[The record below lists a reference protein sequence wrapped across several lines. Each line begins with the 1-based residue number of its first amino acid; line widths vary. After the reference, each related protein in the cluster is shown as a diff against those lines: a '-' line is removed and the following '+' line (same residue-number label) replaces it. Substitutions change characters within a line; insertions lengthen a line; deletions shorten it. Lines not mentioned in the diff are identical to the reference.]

1 MIKKYVILFI
11 GFVIA
16 NVQAQDAPVLTFT
29 VPTQNTLLLNRFMMN
44 PTFSAVREND
54 SYLTLYHR
62 NQWIQFDDSPEL
74 YMLSYSGKYGERA
87 GVGIGIYQQNLGIIT
102 SFGGVGNYAY
112 QIPILEKIKLTLGF
126 NIAYYNSG
134 VDRTR
139 AITNEPD
146 PAIMAL
152 RNNSILTIKP
162 ALNITWGSFDFGIYA
177 ENFVDYDFKSSE
189 MVQDYSQKTYT
200 GHVMYHHQ
208 MQNQDG
214 LFENGFFRL
223 IARGKMNQ
231 TDDFVYGGSVIT
243 NFPNLGWVQA
253 GIDDFYGVNIG
264 VGAHFT
270 KKLSLGYTYER
281 VINDGLV
288 NLGPTH
294 EITLSYR
301 FAGKESE
308 ATNNKKSSNK
318 KKTTALV
325 RKPKILKKEVE
336 MEEEY
341 EEDFVYEEEYEDIAE
356 EPIIIEPAPKKK
368 KSVLKKKKPS
378 KAIAEVEEEEEYDEE
393 ESEEMKSY
401 NKDIEIEKLKM
412 TLDENHLKL
421 LDIIVKQDSVENMK
435 KADFEKRIE
444 NMMQYIERLEVT
456 IAEKDCNCDPKTTVV
471 TEEKTVETTTKTT
484 VKNGETVVVKE
495 DKNDLNSKLSAM
507 KSSTKRE
514 EIKLPKTKENTKE
527 NELEA
532 KISKLKKEEP
542 KTNTNSK
549 FTLSDEEIKEYY
561 SRLTDKKRAT
571 AKKGNYLQVANQ
583 EPGFYIISNVFS
595 EPAFADDFI
604 NKLKKRGITAHYFI
618 NPKNNFRY
626 VYLKKHSEWSEA
638 LISYYTN
645 VDNTYFDEIWIMNIN
660 IK

>member
-1 MIKKYVILFI
+1 MLRKLVLLFT
-11 GFVIA
+11 GFVFA
-16 NVQAQDAPVLTFT
+16 NLQAQDAPVLTFT
-29 VPTQNTLLLNRFMMN
+29 IPTQNTLLLNRFMMN
-44 PTFSAVREND
+44 PTFSVVREND

-112 QIPILEKIKLTLGF
+112 QIPIREKIKLTLGF
-126 NIAYYNSG
+126 NVAYYNSG
-134 VDRTR
+134 VDRNR
-139 AITNEPD
+139 AVTNEPD
-146 PAIMAL
+146 PTIMAL
-152 RNNSILTIKP
+152 RNNSLLSIKP
-162 ALNITWGSFDFGIYA
+162 ALNVTWGSFDFGIYA
-177 ENFVDYDFKSSE
+177 ENFVDYDFKSSK

-200 GHVMYHHQ
+200 GHVMYHHD
-208 MQNQDG
+208 MQNQEG

-270 KKLSLGYTYER
+270 KKLSLGYAYER

-288 NLGPTH
+288 NFGPTH

-301 FAGKESE
+301 FAGKENE
-308 ATNNKKSSNK
+308 ENVQRKALPK
-318 KKTTALV
+318 KKTTVMAK
-325 RKPKILKKEVE
+325 KPKAIKQPIEEVDE
-336 MEEEY
+336 VVEE
-341 EEDFVYEEEYEDIAE
+341 EEEYEDIAE
-356 EPIIIEPAPKKK
+356 EPIVIEPAPKSKK
-368 KSVLKKKKPS
+368 TPLKKKKPS
-378 KAIAEVEEEEEYDEE
+378 KAIVKMEEEEENENEE
-393 ESEEMKSY
+393 NEDTKTY
-401 NKDIEIEKLKM
+401 NKEIEVEKLKM
-412 TLDENHLKL
+412 TLDERHLKL
-421 LDIIVKQDSVENMK
+421 LEIILKQDAEEQLK
-435 KADFEKRIE
+435 KGDFEKRID
-444 NMMQYIERLEVT
+444 NMMQYIERLEKT
-456 IAEKDCNCDPKTTVV
+456 IAEKDCNCEPKSTTV
-471 TEEKTVETTTKTT
+471 TEEKTIETTTKTT
-484 VKNGETVVVKE
+484 IKNENSPAKKE
-495 DKNDLNSKLSAM
+495 SKSDLENKLSNM

-514 EIKLPKTKENTKE
+514 EIKLSTQKNNSKQ

-532 KISKLKKEEP
+532 KISQLKKEEP

-549 FTLSDEEIKEYY
+549 FTLTDEEIKEYY
-561 SRLTDKKRAT
+561 SRLTEKKRAT
-571 AKKGNYLQVANQ
+571 AKKGNFLQVENQ
-583 EPGFYIISNVFS
+583 EPGFYIIANVFS

-604 NKLKKRGITAHYFI
+604 QKLKKKGIDAHYFI

-626 VYLKKHSEWSEA
+626 VYLKKHSDWSEA
-638 LISYYTN
+638 LITYYTN
-645 VDNTYFDEIWIMNIN
+645 VDDTYFEEIWIMNIN

>member
-1 MIKKYVILFI
+1 MLRKLVLLFTGI
-11 GFVIA
+11 VFA
-16 NVQAQDAPVLTFT
+16 NLQAQDAPVLTFT
-29 VPTQNTLLLNRFMMN
+29 IPTQNTLLLNRFMMN
-44 PTFSAVREND
+44 PTFSVVREND

-112 QIPILEKIKLTLGF
+112 QIPIREKIKLTLGF

-134 VDRTR
+134 VDRNR
-139 AITNEPD
+139 AVTNEPD

-152 RNNSILTIKP
+152 RNNSLLSIKP
-162 ALNITWGSFDFGIYA
+162 ALNVTWGSFDFGIYA
-177 ENFVDYDFKSSE
+177 ENFVDYDFKSSK

-200 GHVMYHHQ
+200 GHVMYHHD
-208 MQNQDG
+208 MQNQEG

-270 KKLSLGYTYER
+270 KKLSLGYAYER

-288 NLGPTH
+288 NFGPTH

-301 FAGKESE
+301 FAGKENE
-308 ATNNKKSSNK
+308 ENVQRKALPK
-318 KKTTALV
+318 KKTTVMAK
-325 RKPKILKKEVE
+325 KPKAIKQPIEEVDE
-336 MEEEY
+336 VGEEE
-341 EEDFVYEEEYEDIAE
+341 EKYEDIAE
-356 EPIIIEPAPKKK
+356 EPIVIEPAPKSKK
-368 KSVLKKKKPS
+368 TALKKKKPS
-378 KAIAEVEEEEEYDEE
+378 KANVKMEEEEEYENEE
-393 ESEEMKSY
+393 NEDTKTY
-401 NKDIEIEKLKM
+401 NKEIEVEKLKM
-412 TLDENHLKL
+412 TLDERHLKL
-421 LDIIVKQDSVENMK
+421 LEIILKQDAEEQLK
-435 KADFEKRIE
+435 KGDFEKRID
-444 NMMQYIERLEVT
+444 NMMQYIERLEKT
-456 IAEKDCNCDPKTTVV
+456 IAEKDCNCEPKSTTV
-471 TEEKTVETTTKTT
+471 TEEKTIETTTKTT
-484 VKNGETVVVKE
+484 IKNENSPAKKE
-495 DKNDLNSKLSAM
+495 SKSDLENKLSNM

-514 EIKLPKTKENTKE
+514 EIKLSTQKNNSKQ

-532 KISKLKKEEP
+532 KISQLKKEEP

-549 FTLSDEEIKEYY
+549 FTLTDEEIKEYY
-561 SRLTDKKRAT
+561 SKLTEKKRAT
-571 AKKGNYLQVANQ
+571 AKKGNFLQVENQ
-583 EPGFYIISNVFS
+583 EPGFYIIANVFS

-604 NKLKKRGITAHYFI
+604 QKLKKQGINAHYFI

-626 VYLKKHSEWSEA
+626 VYLKKHSDWSEA
-638 LISYYTN
+638 LITYYTN
-645 VDNTYFDEIWIMNIN
+645 VDNTYFEEIWIMNIN

>member
-1 MIKKYVILFI
+1 MIKKYVTALLFT
-11 GFVIA
+11 GFVFA

-29 VPTQNTLLLNRFMMN
+29 IPTQNTLLLNRFMMN
-44 PTFSAVREND
+44 PTFSVVRETD

-74 YMLSYSGKYGERA
+74 YMLSYSGKHGERA

-112 QIPILEKIKLTLGF
+112 QIPLRENMTLTMGF

-134 VDRTR
+134 VDRNR
-139 AITNEPD
+139 AVTNEPD

-152 RNNSILTIKP
+152 RNNSLLTLKP
-162 ALNITWGSFDFGIYA
+162 ALNLTWGSFDIGIYA
-177 ENFVDYDFKSSE
+177 ENFVDYDFKSSK
-189 MVQDYSQKTYT
+189 MVKEYTEKTYT

-208 MQNQDG
+208 MQNQEG

-253 GIDDFYGVNIG
+253 GIDDFFGVNIG

-288 NLGPTH
+288 NFGPTH

-308 ATNNKKSSNK
+308 EAYNKKSLTK
-318 KKTTALV
+318 KKTTATV
-325 RKPKILKKEVE
+325 RKPGAVKKT
-336 MEEEY
+336 EEY
-341 EEDFVYEEEYEDIAE
+341 ETDFRVEEYEDMAE
-356 EPIIIEPAPKKK
+356 EPIVIEPAPKRKK
-368 KSVLKKKKPS
+368 TVAKTKSTKSVTVAS
-378 KAIAEVEEEEEYDEE
+378 KETNEEDDVENEKL
-393 ESEEMKSY
+393 KSY

-412 TLDENHLKL
+412 TLDENNLKL
-421 LDIIVKQDSVENMK
+421 LEIIMKQDSVETLK
-435 KADFEKRIE
+435 KADFEKRID
-444 NMMQYIERLEVT
+444 NMMQYIRRLETT
-456 IAEKDCNCDPKTTVV
+456 IAEKDCNCDPKTTMV

-484 VKNGETVVVKE
+484 VKKGESVVVKE
-495 DKNDLNSKLSAM
+495 EKNDLENKLLAM
-507 KSSTKRE
+507 KSATKRD
-514 EIKLPKTKENTKE
+514 EIKLTSTPNNTKE
-527 NELEA
+527 TDLEN

-549 FTLSDEEIKEYY
+549 FALTDEEIKEYY

-571 AKKGNYLQVANQ
+571 AKKGNFLQIDNQ

-604 NKLKKRGITAHYFI
+604 NKLKKRGIKADYFI

>member
-1 MIKKYVILFI
+1 MIKKYVIVLLFTGI
-11 GFVIA
+11 VFA
-16 NVQAQDAPVLTFT
+16 DLQAQDAPVLTFT
-29 VPTQNTLLLNRFMMN
+29 IPTQNTLLLNRFMMN
-44 PTFSAVREND
+44 PTFSVVREND

-74 YMLSYSGKYGERA
+74 YMLSYSGKHGERA

-112 QIPILEKIKLTLGF
+112 QIPIREKIKLTLGF

-134 VDRTR
+134 VDRNR
-139 AITNEPD
+139 AVTNEPD

-152 RNNSILTIKP
+152 RNNSILTVKP
-162 ALNITWGSFDFGIYA
+162 GLNITWGSFDFGVYA

-200 GHVMYHHQ
+200 GHAMYHHQ
-208 MQNQDG
+208 MQNQEG

-253 GIDDFYGVNIG
+253 GIDDFFGVNIG

-288 NLGPTH
+288 NFGPTH

-308 ATNNKKSSNK
+308 ETYNRKSSK
-318 KKTTALV
+318 KKPTAVV
-325 RKPKILKKEVE
+325 RKPKMLKET
-336 MEEEY
+336 EE
-341 EEDFVYEEEYEDIAE
+341 FEEEYEDDFAEEEYEDMAE

-378 KAIAEVEEEEEYDEE
+378 KAIAEVEEEEEYDEDE
-393 ESEEMKSY
+393 TMKSY

-412 TLDENHLKL
+412 TLDENNLKL
-421 LDIIVKQDSVENMK
+421 LEIIVKQDSLENMK

-484 VKNGETVVVKE
+484 VKNAETPVVKE
-495 DKNDLNSKLSAM
+495 DKNDLISKLSAM
-507 KSSTKRE
+507 KSSTKKE
-514 EIKLPKTKENTKE
+514 EIKLPSTKNNSKNTD
-527 NELEA
+527 LES

-549 FTLSDEEIKEYY
+549 FSLTDEEIKEYY

-571 AKKGNYLQVANQ
+571 AKKGNYLQVDNQ

-595 EPAFADDFI
+595 DPAFADDFI
-604 NKLKKRGITAHYFI
+604 NKLKKQGIKANYFI

-626 VYLKKHSEWSEA
+626 VYLTKHSQWSEA